1 MSLLDEKIYGNALN
15 LIPTLGPVS
24 LTKLYNY
31 FGSFV
36 KAWNAVEDDYLN
48 AGLAPKAIREIIA
61 NKQKINPEQSFAE
74 LTRRQIEIILI
85 TEKNYPILLKE
96 IQPAPPLLYIR
107 GQKDVLNTASIAIV
121 GTRKMSTY
129 GANAC
134 EEISSGLAQNGITV
148 VSGLAFGVDAIAHNS
163 ALSNAGR
170 TIAVLASDLD
180 NFSIS
185 PRSNFNLAQKIMET
199 GALISEYPLGIG
211 VQKGNFIA
219 RNRIISGL
227 SLGTLVVEADS
238 ESGALITSSYALEQ
252 NREVFAIPGSIF
264 SPVTRGTNQLIKAG
278 AKLVNSV
285 HDILDELNLQ
295 TNNLPDQKIIIE
307 TNEIE
312 TQILNFL
319 TKEPLH
325 IDELIKTVKLA
336 PAVINA
342 NLTLL
347 EIKGRVKNLGGANY
361 VKVR

>member
-211 VQKGNFIA
+211 VQK
-219 RNRIISGL
+219 
-227 SLGTLVVEADS
+227 
-238 ESGALITSSYALEQ
+238 
-252 NREVFAIPGSIF
+252 
-264 SPVTRGTNQLIKAG
+264 
-278 AKLVNSV
+278 
-285 HDILDELNLQ
+285 
-295 TNNLPDQKIIIE
+295 
-307 TNEIE
+307 
-312 TQILNFL
+312 
-319 TKEPLH
+319 
-325 IDELIKTVKLA
+325 
-336 PAVINA
+336 
-342 NLTLL
+342 
-347 EIKGRVKNLGGANY
+347 
-361 VKVR
+361 